1 MERWLIVLLNMV
13 VPVLVTLLVI
23 GIGAAIIETL
33 THLAEGKKKDD
44 NHDDSESW

>member
-1 MERWLIVLLNMV
+1 MERWLIVLLNMI

-33 THLAEGKKKDD
+33 THVAERRDTGDD
-44 NHDDSESW
+44 NDDSEKR